1 MYNYNFT
8 KFLKLKFFYINIPLL
23 KFISIIQRIPN
34 KINTLL
40 TAHRTRATK
49 QSERNQ
55 TYLKYNRNRTR
66 AELNQNI

>member
-1 MYNYNFT
+1 MVYKYTIT
-8 KFLKLKFFYINIPLL
+8 KIYIYHP
-23 KFISIIQRIPN
+23 KDTN